1 MSPPHERSKTMTL
14 TERVEY
20 ESPQQRADRFGVN
33 VETVLKQLRSGKLA
47 GEKVGSRLWRIP
59 LNPPVEQPANV
70 AADPGVQE
78 ANVNRG
84 LQRAKKETAED
95 ALAERKAQMELQG
108 CIDCEALQKS
118 TAELAADLASR
129 EAKYTEDSEALTER
143 EAEYTRASGELTER
157 ENAIKFNENW
167 KQSLEEYHE
176 VKQCL
181 QTLRGN
187 LGHLGYPASVKD
199 GPAAIARLSRIWF
212 KGLDNGKT

>member
-1 MSPPHERSKTMTL
+1 MTL

-78 ANVNRG
+78 ANVTRG
-84 LQRAKKETAED
+84 LQRVKRETAED

-143 EAEYTRASGELTER
+143 EAELSEVSRQVAANKR
-157 ENAIKFNENW
+157 DIENAIKFNENW
-167 KQSLEEYHE
+167 KESLEEYHE

>member
-1 MSPPHERSKTMTL
+1 MTL

-129 EAKYTEDSEALTER
+129 EAKYAEDSEALTER
-143 EAEYTRASGELTER
+143 EAELSEVSRQVAANKR
-157 ENAIKFNENW
+157 DIENAIKFNENW
-167 KQSLEEYHE
+167 KESLEEYHE
-176 VKQCL
+176 VKECL